1 MAVTQSATFRDL
13 PKVPLRSFAKD
24 GLKLLR
30 PGAASSPLSRLGDR
44 LVIDAPL
51 VPPMMMTSSVED
63 ARLLFTDPGENWS
76 FGQMLQ
82 RFSAQD
88 VLLGGDAFIFLDGE
102 PHRAERKEL
111 APHFRGRA
119 LKSYEAL
126 IADAVHRRVEEW
138 PVDTPVSFLT
148 VGYRLALD
156 VMISIVFGITRPE
169 RATRLERALKR
180 WFAAQKSLPFRS
192 LALLAILNGGR
203 VLPYPPLRRAAR
215 AVDEICLEE
224 IAERRAGRAL
234 SGGVIERLLD
244 SNDARAVPYDDLAV
258 ARVLRGC
265 VLGYETTAVTLA
277 WVAELVS
284 HNHGVLAE
292 LERTVDGGDDSY
304 LEAVIN
310 ETLRHRP
317 AIPIT
322 GRRAVRDTDFN
333 GIDIPKGA
341 AVMVPILSIHERPD
355 LYEQPER
362 FIPERFLASR
372 PGTYTYLPF
381 GAGAHRCLG
390 ARLATME
397 ARVLIR
403 TLMQYRTFTPL
414 PGPVSRP
421 GPHPSMLFPAN
432 GANVV
437 LRRR

>member
-1 MAVTQSATFRDL
+1 MVVTGSRTFRDL
-13 PKVPLRSFAKD
+13 PKVPLHSFARD
-24 GLKLLR
+24 GRKLLR
-30 PGAASSPLSRLGDR
+30 PGAATSPLTRLGDR
-44 LVIDAPL
+44 FVIDAPF

-63 ARLLFTDPGENWS
+63 ARCLFTDPGESWS
-76 FGQMLQ
+76 FGGMLQ

-88 VLLGGDAFIFLDGE
+88 VLLGNDAFIFLDGE

-126 IADAVHRRVEEW
+126 MADVVHRRVNDW
-138 PVDTPVSFLT
+138 PIETPISFLA

-156 VMISIVFGITRPE
+156 VMISIVFGITEPA
-169 RATRLERALKR
+169 RAARLERALHR
-180 WFAAQKSLPFRS
+180 WFAAQKSTAFRS
-192 LALLAILNGGR
+192 LALLAILAGGR
-203 VLPYPPLRRAAR
+203 VFPYPPLRRTAQ

-224 IAERRAGRAL
+224 ITERRAGRGL
-234 SGGVIERLLD
+234 SGGVIEQLLV
-244 SNDARAVPYDDLAV
+244 SNDARPEPRDDLSV

-284 HNHGVLAE
+284 HHHGVLAE
-292 LERTVDGGDDSY
+292 LERTVAGGDDSY

-317 AIPIT
+317 AIPVT
-322 GRRAVRDTDFN
+322 GRRSLRSTELN
-333 GIDIPKGA
+333 GVEIPQGA
-341 AVMVPILSIHERPD
+341 AVMVPILAIHEHPD
-355 LYEQPER
+355 LYQQPEQFKPER
-362 FIPERFLASR
+362 FIGNR

-390 ARLATME
+390 ARLATLE
-397 ARVLIR
+397 AKVLLR
-403 TLMQYRTFTPL
+403 TLMQYRTFAAL
-414 PGPVSRP
+414 PGPVS
-421 GPHPSMLFPAN
+421 GAAANPSMLFPAN
-432 GANVV
+432 GASVV